1 MLNYLNWISNPWKCY
16 TVNIL
21 YFANSTFRLFCIS
34 PFLAKKLLQA
44 QLIKQNSPHS
54 TFRQKKAMNST
65 KADTENTRKKV
76 KYTVLTIKEK
86 VEIIEFHQNNS
97 KLSHQFIAEKFSTVF
112 GKNIKRRTVGDI
124 IEDQLSIKDLFLK
137 MCPEKRVEPIL
148 KYPSLDMKMIAWV

>member
-1 MLNYLNWISNPWKCY
+1 M
-16 TVNIL
+16 
-21 YFANSTFRLFCIS
+21 
-34 PFLAKKLLQA
+34 
-44 QLIKQNSPHS
+44 
-54 TFRQKKAMNST
+54 
-65 KADTENTRKKV
+65 
-76 KYTVLTIKEK
+76 LTIKEK

-112 GKNIKRRTVGDI
+112 SKNIKRRTVGDI